1 MRLARHQLGGQAAD
15 LEQLLALLEMWRRME
30 PVAAVGGIRKV
41 VATMTT
47 RTPTS
52 TLNATRAQL
61 AELIA
66 AIDRRLP
73 QVQRSGESVI
83 VNAAVRLRMEAEKR
97 IAELDHE
104 IAGRKSENS
113 RPVGVA

>member
-1 MRLARHQLGGQAAD
+1 M
-15 LEQLLALLEMWRRME
+15 
-30 PVAAVGGIRKV
+30 VAA
-41 VATMTT
+41 M

-61 AELIA
+61 SELIA

-73 QVQRSGESVI
+73 QVERSGEQVI

-97 IAELDHE
+97 IAELDGE
-104 IAGRKSENS
+104 IASRKSENP
-113 RPVGVA
+113 RPASVA

>member
-15 LEQLLALLEMWRRME
+15 RQQLLALLEVWRRVE
-30 PVAAVGGIRKV
+30 PVAVGIGIGQV
-41 VATMTT
+41 VAAMTT

-83 VNAAVRLRMEAEKR
+83 ANAAVRLRMEAEKR
-97 IAELDHE
+97 IAELDVE
-104 IAGRKSENS
+104 IAGRRSENS
-113 RPVGVA
+113 RPASVA

>member
-1 MRLARHQLGGQAAD
+1 M
-15 LEQLLALLEMWRRME
+15 
-30 PVAAVGGIRKV
+30 VAA
-41 VATMTT
+41 MTT

-73 QVQRSGESVI
+73 QVQRSGETMI
-83 VNAAVRLRMEAEKR
+83 VKAAVRLRTEAEKR
-97 IAELDHE
+97 IAELDSE

-113 RPVGVA
+113 RPATVV

>member
-1 MRLARHQLGGQAAD
+1 
-15 LEQLLALLEMWRRME
+15 ME
-30 PVAAVGGIRKV
+30 PVAVVGGIRKM

-73 QVQRSGESVI
+73 QVQRSGEVVI
-83 VNAAVRLRMEAEKR
+83 ANAAVRLRTEAEKR

-104 IAGRKSENS
+104 IADRKSENS
-113 RPVGVA
+113 RPVSVV